1 MAEATFPLQIVSPAK
16 IVFAG
21 DVSMVEVPGTEGD
34 FGVLAGHSPLFSMIR
49 PGIVTIH
56 EGATKRYMVI
66 EAGYADVTPEGTTIL
81 AESIRDIK
89 VEEVQDEFI
98 RLAARSQQAPEAIA
112 A

>member
-1 MAEATFPLQIVSPAK
+1 MAGETTFPLQIVSPAK

-21 DVSMVEVPGTEGD
+21 PVTMVEVPGTEGD

-56 EGATKRYMVI
+56 EGATKRYYVI
-66 EAGYADVTPEGTTIL
+66 DAGYADVTPDGTTIL

-89 VEEVQDEFI
+89 VDDVNDEVIKLSSRGTAEAK
-98 RLAARSQQAPEAIA
+98 AA
-112 A
+112 

>member
-1 MAEATFPLQIVSPAK
+1 MAEQTFPLQIVSPAK

-21 DVSMVEVPGTEGD
+21 RVNMVEVPGTEGD

-56 EGATKRYMVI
+56 EGAAKRYFVI

-81 AESIRDIK
+81 AESIRDIDIADVNDEVIK
-89 VEEVQDEFI
+89 LASRGTVEAK
-98 RLAARSQQAPEAIA
+98 AA
-112 A
+112 